1 VKARGDVLI
10 VRSRLG
16 EELYLLPEEVC
27 EDYAKFYT
35 YMRGYRIPVEF
46 YIEKDRVK
54 LILERYLLIKPR

>member
-1 VKARGDVLI
+1 

-16 EELYLLPEEVC
+16 EELYLLPEEVR